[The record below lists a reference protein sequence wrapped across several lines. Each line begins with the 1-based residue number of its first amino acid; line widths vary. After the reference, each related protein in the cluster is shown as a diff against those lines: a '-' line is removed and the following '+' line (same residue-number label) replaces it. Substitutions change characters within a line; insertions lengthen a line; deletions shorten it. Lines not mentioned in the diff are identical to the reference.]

1 MEMKFTKTFEVDRS
15 MVNRIPTFMAIQ
27 HYELEMSSPSYY
39 RFKRGSGLVFIK
51 PTFDIIKIPTTVDI
65 SLMEA
70 EGDRL
75 QVLVNYNVSG
85 KGTYIFTSEEREKIM
100 AEIENLELFA
110 KVK

>member
-1 MEMKFTKTFEVDRS
+1 MKFTKTFEVDRS
-15 MVNRIPTFMAIQ
+15 GVKRIPTFMAMQ

-39 RFKRGSGLVFIK
+39 RFKRGSGWVLIK
-51 PTFDIIKIPTTVDI
+51 PTFDITKIPTTVDI

-70 EGDRL
+70 EGDRV

-85 KGTYIFTSEEREKIM
+85 KGAYIFTSEDQEKIM
-100 AEIENLELFA
+100 AEIENLELFT

>member
-1 MEMKFTKTFEVDRS
+1 
-15 MVNRIPTFMAIQ
+15 
-27 HYELEMSSPSYY
+27 
-39 RFKRGSGLVFIK
+39 
-51 PTFDIIKIPTTVDI
+51 
-65 SLMEA
+65 MEA